1 MAAWP
6 SFGELATLL
15 VTAAGI
21 DVWEMF
27 HTPTIANSRQ
37 AKKKEKEANR
47 KRVGERGERSGGCG
61 TDTVNV
67 ILCGRKANNERKSWF
82 NDKHNTQHTTQYT
95 QTHTHTHIH
104 V

>member
-37 AKKKEKEANR
+37 AKKEAERSEQKKRVKGREKE
-47 KRVGERGERSGGCG
+47 VEGVEQ
-61 TDTVNV
+61 
-67 ILCGRKANNERKSWF
+67 
-82 NDKHNTQHTTQYT
+82 TQSM
-95 QTHTHTHIH
+95 
-104 V
+104 

>member
-37 AKKKEKEANR
+37 AKKE
-47 KRVGERGERSGGCG
+47 GERSEQKKSGEE
-61 TDTVNV
+61 
-67 ILCGRKANNERKSWF
+67 RERERKKRRVWNRHSQCNF
-82 NDKHNTQHTTQYT
+82 VREKSK
-95 QTHTHTHIH
+95 
-104 V
+104 

>member
-37 AKKKEKEANR
+37 AKKEA
-47 KRVGERGERSGGCG
+47 ERSEQKKS
-61 TDTVNV
+61 
-67 ILCGRKANNERKSWF
+67 GRERRKKWRVWNRHSQCNFVREKS
-82 NDKHNTQHTTQYT
+82 K
-95 QTHTHTHIH
+95 
-104 V
+104 